1 MHWLSGT
8 GIVLWANNTELMV
21 LGYSAEEYIGQ
32 V

>member
-8 GIVLWANNTELMV
+8 GIVLWANNTELRV